1 MKKITFFLL
10 FIFSFAF
17 AQENQ
22 TGTMLIYPKCEK
34 FVKKGNES
42 LQNCFLEKL
51 VNELAESAT
60 YILSRDKILYAD
72 LKVEIRFIIDKNG
85 KFTSLEYFGS
95 PENQRITKEAFERY
109 HTNLDKTKKIII
121 PTKDE
126 NGNSIAKSFRI
137 PFQFKYNKQYINSF
151 N

>member
-1 MKKITFFLL
+1 MKYLFTFLL
-10 FIFSFAF
+10 FNTICF
-17 AQENQ
+17 AQENK
-22 TGTMLIYPKCEK
+22 TETMLIYPKCEK
-34 FVKKGNES
+34 LVKKGNES

-72 LKVEIRFIIDKNG
+72 LKVEIRFIVDEKG
-85 KFTSLEYFGS
+85 KFISLEYFGS

-109 HTNLDKTKKIII
+109 LTSLEKKKKTII

-126 NGNSIAKSFRI
+126 NGEFIAKSFRI
-137 PFQFKYNKQYINSF
+137 PFQFKYNKQYINSL